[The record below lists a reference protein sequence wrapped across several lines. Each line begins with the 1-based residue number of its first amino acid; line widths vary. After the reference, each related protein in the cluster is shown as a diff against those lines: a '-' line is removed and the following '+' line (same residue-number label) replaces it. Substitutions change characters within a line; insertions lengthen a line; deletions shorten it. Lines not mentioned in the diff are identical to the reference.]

1 MTFKM
6 IEPFL
11 PLIWAMASLSVFFF
25 LASLVFIPWLIIRLP
40 ATYFSSQTRRPM
52 RTTSAHPKLS
62 FLLTVVKNLVGGVF
76 ILAGLVML
84 VLPGQGL
91 LTILIGITLTNF
103 PGKYKLEQGLARRRS
118 ILRAMNWIRRKAH
131 RPPLV
136 QPSEKK

>member
-1 MTFKM
+1 MTFKV

-40 ATYFSSQTRRPM
+40 PTYFSSQTRRPM
-52 RTTSAHPKLS
+52 RRASAHPKLS
-62 FLLTVVKNLVGGVF
+62 FLLTVIKNLVGGLF

-118 ILRAMNWIRRKAH
+118 IFRGMNWIRRKAH

-136 QPSEKK
+136 PPLEKN

>member
-1 MTFKM
+1 MTFKV

-11 PLIWAMASLSVFFF
+11 PLILAMASLSVFFF
-25 LASLVFIPWLIIRLP
+25 LASLIFIPWMIIRLP
-40 ATYFSSQTRRPM
+40 PTYFSPQTRRPM
-52 RTTSAHPKLS
+52 RTISAHPKLS
-62 FLLTVVKNLVGGVF
+62 LLLTVIKNLIGGVF

-103 PGKYKLEQGLARRRS
+103 PGKYRLEQGLARRRS
-118 ILRAMNWIRRKAH
+118 ILRAMNWIRSKAH

-136 QPSEKK
+136 PPPEKD